1 MRLKTLSSIW
11 KRTGAGAGF
20 SLLALTAFAAAP
32 PDFAAIEERVQQLQP
47 TAEVRRFDEI
57 GWARDIRD
65 GMRLAQES
73 GRPLFLFTHDG
84 RMNIGRC

>member
-1 MRLKTLSSIW
+1 MGMTILSPTWNRAVSW
-11 KRTGAGAGF
+11 PATG
-20 SLLALTAFAAAP
+20 LLALAAFAAAP
-32 PDFAAIEERVQQLQP
+32 PDFAAIDQRVQQLQP
-47 TAEVRRFDEI
+47 SPEVRRFDEI

-65 GMRLAQES
+65 GLRLAKES